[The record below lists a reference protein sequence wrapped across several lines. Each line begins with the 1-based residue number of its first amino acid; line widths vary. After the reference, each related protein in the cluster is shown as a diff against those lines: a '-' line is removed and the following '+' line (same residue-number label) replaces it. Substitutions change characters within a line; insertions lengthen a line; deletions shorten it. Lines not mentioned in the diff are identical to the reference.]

1 MWSFALD
8 GGPAPLDDVSPVDGR
23 SPGSTAD
30 ALEQRAAAEALSL
43 SAKALRMTL
52 QKIGGLLAA
61 GSALAAKDWGV
72 EARVRNGS
80 GLQSSSME
88 EFMPSGKTTEL
99 RRRLRSSQS
108 TTF

>member
-52 QKIGGLLAA
+52 QKIGGAEEVGVADDVCAGGNRPTPWKINIEPENHWVVKENSLLEFNFQ
-61 GSALAAKDWGV
+61 V
-72 EARVRNGS
+72 PC
-80 GLQSSSME
+80 SSS
-88 EFMPSGKTTEL
+88 
-99 RRRLRSSQS
+99 RV
-108 TTF
+108 